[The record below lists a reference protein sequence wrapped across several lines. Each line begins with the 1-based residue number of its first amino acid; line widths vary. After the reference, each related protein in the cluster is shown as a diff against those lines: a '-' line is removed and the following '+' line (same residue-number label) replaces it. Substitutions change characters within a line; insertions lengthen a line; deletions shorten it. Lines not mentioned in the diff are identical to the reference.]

1 MQTHQYAHLTLEDL
15 ELSVWEVDS
24 YSNLTRRCTQLR
36 KIPVSQLTAGDL
48 RVMISQDI
56 GTKFLVPLAIEILS
70 KNPLVEGDFYEGD
83 LLKSVLTVKPEFW
96 AAHTNLKD
104 KMFEIVR
111 GINQGNPDLDE
122 NVCELIKAWL
132 SK

>member
-1 MQTHQYAHLTLEDL
+1 
-15 ELSVWEVDS
+15 
-24 YSNLTRRCTQLR
+24 
-36 KIPVSQLTAGDL
+36 
-48 RVMISQDI
+48 MISQDI